1 MKTQKKEA
9 IILNCWKGKKLS
21 MSNFMPK
28 KLFLSNDDKIIEVFI
43 YTKLKI
49 MSLEQKD
56 KKFPQIDGK
65 LKQMKLQI
73 YRKK

>member
-1 MKTQKKEA
+1 
-9 IILNCWKGKKLS
+9 

-56 KKFPQIDGK
+56 NKFPQIDGK